1 MEKMELMNQVE
12 QYISDHRTE
21 ILEDLKTLVRFPS
34 VSREGADGLPFG
46 RECARVLDKALEMA
60 KEKGFQ
66 VNNHDYWYGTAFL
79 GSEQNDKGLIGI
91 FSHLDV
97 VEAGDGWI
105 YDPFEPTEVDG
116 FLIGRGAGDNKSG
129 AVIGMYTM
137 KILQEL
143 NIPLKSSVM
152 LYFGCNEE
160 HGMKDAEKFA
170 KEHLMPDYS
179 MVPDLF
185 FPVCHGEKGNLK
197 FKIAPKTGFSAIHSV
212 FAGDAENKIPG
223 QAEALIPFDENL
235 FAACKILVATHPD
248 IRVEA
253 KDGMIRI
260 TALGKG
266 GHSAM
271 PKGTVNA
278 IWLLMR
284 FLKEVDGLPDHD
296 REIAAAYEKLLSDT
310 DGIALGIDWSDEP
323 SGSLV
328 CSAVMARTEGNVPNI
343 LFSARY
349 PVTDFRE
356 RIENALEAAVD
367 SQMFEIRI
375 VSNNDP
381 MYIPEDDHYVQTLMN
396 VYQEV
401 TGNTDRK
408 TYIIDGGTYAR
419 KLKNAVGYGGGNGV
433 SATFLPA
440 GHGRVHQPDE
450 ARNIQGILEAIKIYV
465 MSVIELD
472 HLIQKEKG
480 AQA

>member
-46 RECARVLDKALEMA
+46 KECARVLDQALEMA

-105 YDPFEPTEVDG
+105 YDPFEPIEVDG

-197 FKIAPKTGFSAIHSV
+197 FKIMPKTGFSTVRSV

-328 CSAVMARTEGNVPNI
+328 CSAVMARTEGSVPNI

-408 TYIIDGGTYAR
+408 PYIVDGGTYAR

-472 HLIQKEKG
+472 QLIQKEKG

>member
-46 RECARVLDKALEMA
+46 RECARVLDKALAMA
-60 KEKGFQ
+60 EENGFQ

-116 FLIGRGAGDNKSG
+116 FMIGRGAGDNKSG
-129 AVIGMYTM
+129 AIIGMYTM

-143 NIPLKSSVM
+143 QIPLKSSVM

-197 FKIAPKTGFSAIHSV
+197 FKIMPKTGFSLVSSV
-212 FAGDAENKIPG
+212 YAGDAENKIPG
-223 QAEALIPFDENL
+223 QAEAVVPYSDSL
-235 FAACKILVATHPD
+235 FANLQTMASQRQDIHVARED
-248 IRVEA
+248 
-253 KDGMIRI
+253 KNIRI

-278 IWLLMR
+278 IWLLMG
-284 FLKEVDGLPDHD
+284 FLKNVDGLPDHD
-296 REIAAAYEKLLSDT
+296 RTIAAAYENLLSDT
-310 DGIALGIDWSDEP
+310 EGIALGIDWSDEP

-328 CSAVMARTEGNVPNI
+328 CSAVMARMEGNVPNI

-356 RIENALEAAVD
+356 RIENALEAAIDPILFDV
-367 SQMFEIRI
+367 RI
-375 VSNNDP
+375 VLNNEP
-381 MYIPEDDHYVQTLMN
+381 MYIPEDDHYVQTLMK
-396 VYQEV
+396 VYYEV
-401 TGNTDRK
+401 TGNTEK
-408 TYIIDGGTYAR
+408 KPYIIDGGTYAR

-433 SATFLPA
+433 SATFLPE

-450 ARNIQGILEAIKIYV
+450 ARSIQGILEAIKIYV
-465 MSVIELD
+465 MSVIEID
-472 HLIQKEKG
+472 QMIQEEKG
-480 AQA
+480 AKA